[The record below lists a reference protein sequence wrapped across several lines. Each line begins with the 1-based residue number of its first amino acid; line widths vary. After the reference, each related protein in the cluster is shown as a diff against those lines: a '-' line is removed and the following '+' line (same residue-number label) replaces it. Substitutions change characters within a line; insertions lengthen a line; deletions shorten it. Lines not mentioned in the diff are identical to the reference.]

1 VGYTTQLLKPAI
13 FNNVGLNVLTPT
25 IAAGALTAV
34 SLDGLTLTD
43 SNANFVAALPV
54 GKMCTIEIKSG
65 TAIGSVR
72 EFNSWTGTEITIPT
86 AITGLAVGDKYII
99 RKNLTLQELFPS
111 GVPLTGAALTPP
123 NADVVWVPDG
133 AGSYTKYWYKTSAT
147 QGAIGWWTTVDG
159 STRGVQVTT
168 DVPLLYTDGI
178 LVQRKAGLD
187 KDLVVAG
194 EVKTTGST
202 PYILNGFNTISIN
215 PPVGLTLF
223 TAGFYPNNF
232 TGAALTPP
240 NADILWV
247 PDGLGGFTKYW
258 YKTSATQGAIGWWT
272 TVDGSTR
279 GVQVLADVTLPP
291 NCYIQRKTTPKFM
304 PLAVPANYSNL

>member
-1 VGYTTQLLKPAI
+1 
-13 FNNVGLNVLTPT
+13 
-25 IAAGALTAV
+25 
-34 SLDGLTLTD
+34 
-43 SNANFVAALPV
+43 
-54 GKMCTIEIKSG
+54 
-65 TAIGSVR
+65 
-72 EFNSWTGTEITIPT
+72 
-86 AITGLAVGDKYII
+86 
-99 RKNLTLQELFPS
+99 
-111 GVPLTGAALTPP
+111 
-123 NADVVWVPDG
+123 
-133 AGSYTKYWYKTSAT
+133 
-147 QGAIGWWTTVDG
+147 
-159 STRGVQVTT
+159 
-168 DVPLLYTDGI
+168 
-178 LVQRKAGLD
+178 LD